1 MLLSELNKK
10 FDSIEDLK
18 NQMRS
23 DVFRVVGISN
33 GFSVITFLTEA
44 CDNLDLTVISDTF
57 IEVTIDTLPTE
68 ALADYVQIKRQLD
81 DFISGEEFKIQD
93 DPIAR
98 ERFIKYFRE
107 KRKGVNLYGIRDVDG
122 NLL

>member
-1 MLLSELNKK
+1 MLLSELNIK
-10 FDSIEDLK
+10 FDTIEDLK
-18 NQMRS
+18 NEMRS

-44 CDNLDLTVISDTF
+44 CDNLDLTVVNDVF
-57 IEVTIDTLPTE
+57 VEVTLDTLPTE
-68 ALADYVQIKRQLD
+68 ALSDYVQIKRQLD

-93 DPIAR
+93 DSIAKGK
-98 ERFIKYFRE
+98 FIKYFRE